1 MKAQETLTNQETTEK
16 YSDFQKILIAL
27 DQQCRKC
34 TPVTPLECISRCKT
48 WKLKN
53 ELRRLNET
61 MENPNF
67 MKDLMNV
74 LKNDTRLH
82 ILQTI
87 TKNHYS
93 VGKLQQELKK
103 TGHVHSQDTI
113 TEEYLR
119 PLLKVG
125 LAEEAQDLYTA
136 TTFGGRLTDLLED
149 YVEIVN
155 FLPMHSECHEE
166 TILKALLVGPKTFE
180 DMNGLVSKKIV
191 SRILRRLK
199 TTELIETPKEK
210 DYIFFFPSKRDPEKE
225 ELSPTENKV
234 YSQITTTGISVKKL
248 AEKTDLSIRRT
259 YKYLRRLKGKK
270 LVFTRRTPKTYSL
283 TAKGEK
289 LATLLIDLNT
299 LVEETLLSSQQFLK
313 GNENN

>member
-93 VGKLQQELKK
+93 VSKLQQELKK

-225 ELSPTENKV
+225 ELSPTESKV

-248 AEKTDLSIRRT
+248 AEKTELSIRRT

-283 TAKGEK
+283 TTKGEK
-289 LATLLIDLNT
+289 LATLLIDLNA
-299 LVEETLLSSQQFLK
+299 LVEETLISSQQFLK

>member
-1 MKAQETLTNQETTEK
+1 MKTQETVTNQENTEK
-16 YSDFQKILIAL
+16 YSDFAQILRAL
-27 DQQCRKC
+27 DEQCQKC
-34 TPVTPLECISRCKT
+34 KPVTPLECISRCKT

-87 TKNHYS
+87 AKNHYS
-93 VGKLQQELKK
+93 VSKLQQELKK
-103 TGHVHSQDTI
+103 TGHIHSQDTI

-125 LAEEAQDLYTA
+125 LAEEAQDQYCA
-136 TTFGGRLTDLLED
+136 TTFGGRLTDLIGD
-149 YVEIVN
+149 YIEIVN

-166 TILKALLVGPKTFE
+166 TILKALLVSPKTFE
-180 DMNGLVSKKIV
+180 DMNDLVSKKIV

-199 TTELIETPKEK
+199 TAELIETPKEK
-210 DYIFFFPSKRDPEKE
+210 DYVFFFPSKRDPEKE
-225 ELSPTENKV
+225 DLSPTESKV
-234 YSQITTTGISVKKL
+234 YNEIVSTGISAKKL
-248 AEKTDLSIRRT
+248 ADKTALSIRRT
-259 YKYLRRLKGKK
+259 YKYIRKLKGKK
-270 LVFTRRTPKTYSL
+270 LVFTRRTPKTYNL
-283 TAKGEK
+283 TTNGEK
-289 LATLLIDLNT
+289 LATLLIELNN
-299 LVEETLLSSQQFLK
+299 LVEETLVSSQQFIK

>member
-1 MKAQETLTNQETTEK
+1 
-16 YSDFQKILIAL
+16 
-27 DQQCRKC
+27 
-34 TPVTPLECISRCKT
+34 
-48 WKLKN
+48 
-53 ELRRLNET
+53 

-93 VGKLQQELKK
+93 VSKLQQELKK

-225 ELSPTENKV
+225 ELSPTESKV

-248 AEKTDLSIRRT
+248 AEKTELSIRRT

-283 TAKGEK
+283 TTKGEK
-289 LATLLIDLNT
+289 LATLLIDLNA
-299 LVEETLLSSQQFLK
+299 LVEETLISSQQFLK

>member
-1 MKAQETLTNQETTEK
+1 MKTQEIITNHVNTEK
-16 YSDFQKILIAL
+16 YGDFLEILKAL

-53 ELRRLNET
+53 ELRRLSET

-93 VGKLQQELKK
+93 VSKIQQELKK
-103 TGHVHSQDTI
+103 TGHMHSQDTI

-125 LAEEAQDLYTA
+125 LAEEAQEQYAA
-136 TTFGGRLTDLLED
+136 TTFGGRLTDLIED
-149 YVEIVN
+149 SVEVVN
-155 FLPMHSECHEE
+155 YLPMHSECHEE
-166 TILKALLVGPKTFE
+166 TILKALLTGPKTFE
-180 DMNGLVSKKIV
+180 DMNVLISKKIV

-199 TTELIETPKEK
+199 TTELIETPAEK

-225 ELSPTENKV
+225 NLSPTENKI
-234 YSQITTTGISVKKL
+234 YSQITSDGVSAKKL
-248 AEKTDLSIRRT
+248 ADKTDLSMRRT
-259 YKYLRRLKGKK
+259 YKYLRKLKGKK
-270 LVFTRRTPKTYSL
+270 LVFTRKTPKTYRL

-289 LATLLIDLNT
+289 LATLLVDLNN
-299 LVEETLLSSQQFLK
+299 LVEETLLSSQQFVK
-313 GNENN
+313 GEENN